1 MTGLWLTLAA
11 ATAGGAGTAAI
22 AEWTRLGVWRRPDL
36 RTVAGLMV
44 AALAATA
51 WAARLVEGDAL
62 WVSIGLAL
70 CLIALADIDR
80 RIMKLPNLLTFPLIG
95 AGFAVTWW
103 LAPERLIDHA
113 IGAVA
118 GYAVLA
124 ITAWLYVRLRGR
136 DGIGLGDAKLLAAAG
151 AWLGWTALAGV
162 VLIGA
167 ATALAAALA
176 LHFAGRPVGPGEPIP
191 FGPFL
196 ALGLWLS
203 WLYGPVTFAW

>member
-1 MTGLWLTLAA
+1 MDGLWLSLAA

-22 AEWTRLGVWRRPDL
+22 AEWARLGVWRRPAWQ
-36 RTVAGLMV
+36 TIAGFAITALV
-44 AALAATA
+44 AAA
-51 WAARLVEGDAL
+51 WAAQLIEGAAL
-62 WVSIGLAL
+62 WISIGLAL
-70 CLIALADIDR
+70 CLCALADIDR
-80 RIMKLPNLLTFPLIG
+80 QIMKLPNVLTFPLIG
-95 AGFAVTWW
+95 AGFAATWW
-103 LAPERLIDHA
+103 LAPERLIDHV

-124 ITAWLYVRLRGR
+124 VTAWLYLRIRGR
-136 DGIGLGDAKLLAAAG
+136 DGLGLGDAKLLAAAG

-167 ATALAAALA
+167 ASALATALALR
-176 LHFAGRPVGPGEPIP
+176 LAGRPIGPGDAIP

-196 ALGLWLS
+196 ALGFWLS